1 MKAQLISKQEIAE
14 KIWQFDFDLLG
25 ERISFEPGQY
35 IIIRLLEPIYEDDR
49 GSSRYFSL
57 INFPKQNNVIS
68 FATREGISAFKR
80 SLWAMES
87 GMEVEMSQAS
97 GGFVLPSDEKDLVMI
112 AGGIGITPLIS
123 MMRFIEKERTGR
135 RVEFI
140 YSNRDQKSAAFLE
153 ELRQFVAADENFK
166 LIFSATEDPSWRGES
181 GRVDKDFLIKH
192 ITDRENKIF
201 LISGPPAMV
210 EGVRRNLLDWGISE
224 DAVRTENLAG
234 Y

>member
-14 KIWQFDFDLLG
+14 KIWQFDFDLL
-25 ERISFEPGQY
+25 EEQIDFEPGQY
-35 IIIRLLEPIYEDDR
+35 IIIKLLRPAYEDDR

-57 INFPKQNNVIS
+57 INFPKRNHIIS
-68 FATREGISAFKR
+68 FATREGVSAFKK
-80 SLWAMES
+80 SLWEMEY

-97 GGFVLPSDEKDLVMI
+97 GGFVLPSDKKDLVMI

-123 MMRFIEKERTGR
+123 MMRFIEKEITGH

-153 ELRQFVAADENFK
+153 ELRQFVASDENFK
-166 LIFSATEDPSWRGES
+166 LIFSATEDPSWQGES
-181 GRVDKDFLIKH
+181 GRIDKEFLIKH
-192 ITDRENKIF
+192 ITDQENKIF

-210 EGVRRNLLDWGISE
+210 EGVRRNLLEWGISE